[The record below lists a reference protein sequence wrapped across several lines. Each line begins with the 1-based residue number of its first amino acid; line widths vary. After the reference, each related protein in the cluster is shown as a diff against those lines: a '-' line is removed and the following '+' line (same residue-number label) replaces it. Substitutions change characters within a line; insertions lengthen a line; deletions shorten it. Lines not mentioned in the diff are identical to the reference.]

1 MRILVLNLRDIT
13 NPAAGGA
20 EEHLH
25 QLFRR
30 IASRGHA
37 VTLHCGTYPG
47 ARREEM
53 VEGIQLVRRGNRLT
67 TAAWSI
73 AYYLKARH
81 DFDVVVDYTCQL
93 HFLTP
98 LYARLPRVAMALHVV
113 GDVYRHDLPVG
124 IGYLAAAWEA
134 LSLRLFYATE
144 YFIAVCPSTAAELMR
159 FGIADDR
166 ITVVRGGRREP
177 GPQMFV
183 AKTHYPSLVY
193 HGRLKRYKRV
203 DWLIRALADVCQAV
217 PRTRLH
223 VVGDGTELE
232 SLRRLVASLDLH
244 DAVVFHGQLP
254 DAEHWRI
261 VSSAWVHVQPSMKE
275 GWSLSVMEA
284 AQLGIP
290 TIASRTPGLQD
301 VVIDGSTGLLFERD
315 SLDDLSSRIIRLLRD
330 ADDRGR
336 MGNQARVW
344 ANMFTW
350 DEASLAVEEVL
361 MGRVN
366 APRTAE
372 GVKAPVGASEQPSS
386 TAGAPS
392 RR

>member
-1 MRILVLNLRDIT
+1 
-13 NPAAGGA
+13 
-20 EEHLH
+20 
-25 QLFRR
+25 
-30 IASRGHA
+30 
-37 VTLHCGTYPG
+37 
-47 ARREEM
+47 M
-53 VEGIQLVRRGNRLT
+53 VGGIQVVRQGNRLT

-73 AYYLKARH
+73 VYYLKARH
-81 DFDVVVDYTCQL
+81 QFDIVVDYTCQL

-144 YFIAVCPSTAAELMR
+144 YFIAVCPSTAAELKR
-159 FGIADDR
+159 FGIPGER
-166 ITVVRGGRREP
+166 VTVVRGGRREP
-177 GPQMFV
+177 GPPMSV
-183 AKTHYPSLVY
+183 AKTDYPSLVY

-203 DWLIRALADVCQAV
+203 DWLIRALPAVCEAI
-217 PRTRLH
+217 PGTRLH

-232 SLRRLVASLDLH
+232 SLKRLAASRDLH
-244 DAVVFHGQLP
+244 GAVVFHGQLP

-290 TIASRTPGLQD
+290 TIASRTQGLQD
-301 VVIDGSTGLLFERD
+301 VVIDESTGLLFDRD

-330 ADDRGR
+330 AGQRGR
-336 MGNQARVW
+336 MGDQARAW

-350 DEASLAVEEVL
+350 NAASLAVEEVL

-366 APRTAE
+366 AARPVE
-372 GVKAPVGASEQPSS
+372 GREPPVSRSEQPSS
-386 TAGAPS
+386 AAGAPS